1 MNPNNY
7 IIKINLYGEGDTE
20 CHVEMVVYYRY
31 DFPTMMMY
39 RWRWYFEYIAAL
51 VKVHY
56 PHRKV
61 ELMIHQNSEG
71 YLAGQDYIEKK
82 TKSLL
87 TSLRSQLT
95 RLENGVVQD
104 DLFGTV
110 SEKNEAKKERI
121 RKEIADL
128 ESGVFTRWVPGTY
141 KNIVKEVLNATQNQQ
156 Q

>member
-20 CHVEMVVYYRY
+20 CHVEKVVYYRY

-128 ESGVFTRWVPGTY
+128 ESGVFTRWVPGNY
-141 KNIVKEVLNATQNQQ
+141 KNIIKEVLNNSKSIRQ
-156 Q
+156 

>member
-1 MNPNNY
+1 MNPLNY

-20 CHVEMVVYYRY
+20 YQVDKVVYYRY
-31 DFPTMMMY
+31 DFPYMMVY

-61 ELMIHQNSEG
+61 ELIIEQNSEG

-82 TKSLL
+82 TKNLL
-87 TSLRSQLT
+87 SSLRSQLT
-95 RLENGVVQD
+95 RLEKGVVQD
-104 DLFGTV
+104 DLFNTV
-110 SEKNEAKKERI
+110 AEKNEAKKERI

-128 ESGVFTRWVPGTY
+128 ESGVFTRWVTSTY
-141 KNIVKEVLNATQNQQ
+141 KNIVKEILNNSNL
-156 Q
+156 

>member
-7 IIKINLYGEGDTE
+7 IIKINLYGKGDTE
-20 CHVEMVVYYRY
+20 YHVEEVVYYRY
-31 DFPTMMMY
+31 DFPPMMVY

-61 ELMIHQNSEG
+61 ELIIDQNSEG

-141 KNIVKEVLNATQNQQ
+141 KNIIKEVLNNSKSIRQ
-156 Q
+156 

>member
-1 MNPNNY
+1 MNPLNY

-20 CHVEMVVYYRY
+20 HQVDKVVYYRY
-31 DFPTMMMY
+31 DFPCMMVY

-61 ELMIHQNSEG
+61 ELIIKQNSEG

-82 TKSLL
+82 TKTLL
-87 TSLRSQLT
+87 SSLRSQLT
-95 RLENGVVQD
+95 RLEKGAVQD
-104 DLFGTV
+104 DLFNTV
-110 SEKNEAKKERI
+110 AEKNEAKKERI

-128 ESGVFTRWVPGTY
+128 ESGVFTRYVPGTY
-141 KNIVKEVLNATQNQQ
+141 KNIIKEVLLNSKPTTI
-156 Q
+156 